1 MATIVGGIGTTHV
14 PSIGKAIAEKKQND
28 PYWRPFFKGFDY
40 VHYWLARTKPDVAVV
55 FYNDHGLNFF
65 LDKLPTFAV
74 GASAEY
80 RSEDEGWGIPV
91 SRPVP
96 GDADMSWHLINTL
109 VADEFDVTM
118 CQDMLIDHAVTIPMA
133 LMWPSAASSDRPW
146 PVKIVP
152 VEINTVQHP
161 LPSMARCLKLG
172 RSIGR
177 ALETYPRDLRVA
189 IVGTGGLSH
198 QLDGTRA
205 GFVNKEF
212 DALCLDKIVAEPEA
226 QRSAVRRNRTIGPVV
241 ASDRRRK
248 HRHFDDALPHR
259 TVVELNG
266 HAIGRI
272 ERALVPSRHP
282 DVTRIVDPG
291 TRRNAGF
298 VYKVQFPIG
307 LRQIGE
313 RRRRGEAQPHTLE
326 LTREIKDLR
335 GCAGQTRRQDS
346 RGANKRHRPRSHRP
360 ASLKM
365 NV

>member
-14 PSIGKAIAEKKQND
+14 PSIGKAIAEGKQGD
-28 PYWRPFFKGFDY
+28 PYWKPFFRGFDF
-40 VHYWLARTKPDVAVV
+40 VHDWLARTKPDVVVV

-96 GDADMSWHLINTL
+96 GDTDLSWHLINTL

-189 IVGTGGLSH
+189 VVGTGGLSH

-205 GFVNKEF
+205 GFVNKDF

-226 QRSAVRRNRTIGPVV
+226 LARYSIHELVELSGSQGVEFLNWMAMRGALTGRVSELNRNYHIPVSNT
-241 ASDRRRK
+241 A
-248 HRHFDDALPHR
+248 AA
-259 TVVELNG
+259 TVVYDNQ
-266 HAIGRI
+266 AAF
-272 ERALVPSRHP
+272 ERKA
-282 DVTRIVDPG
+282 
-291 TRRNAGF
+291 A
-298 VYKVQFPIG
+298 
-307 LRQIGE
+307 
-313 RRRRGEAQPHTLE
+313 
-326 LTREIKDLR
+326 
-335 GCAGQTRRQDS
+335 
-346 RGANKRHRPRSHRP
+346 
-360 ASLKM
+360 
-365 NV
+365 

>member
-96 GDADMSWHLINTL
+96 GDADLSWHLINTL

-118 CQDMLIDHAVTIPMA
+118 CQDMLIDHAVTVPMA
-133 LMWPSAASSDRPW
+133 LMWPSAASSDGPW

-177 ALETYPRDLRVA
+177 ALESYPRDLRVA

-226 QRSAVRRNRTIGPVV
+226 LTRYSIHELVELSGSQGVEFLNWMAMRGALTGQVSELNRNYHIPVSNT
-241 ASDRRRK
+241 A
-248 HRHFDDALPHR
+248 AA
-259 TVVELNG
+259 TVVYDNQAAVE
-266 HAIGRI
+266 HKA
-272 ERALVPSRHP
+272 A
-282 DVTRIVDPG
+282 
-291 TRRNAGF
+291 
-298 VYKVQFPIG
+298 
-307 LRQIGE
+307 
-313 RRRRGEAQPHTLE
+313 
-326 LTREIKDLR
+326 
-335 GCAGQTRRQDS
+335 
-346 RGANKRHRPRSHRP
+346 
-360 ASLKM
+360 
-365 NV
+365 